1 MEYFKILN
9 LTKEPFSNSPDPEFF
24 YESPQHMECL
34 QQVEMALRLRRGLNI
49 VTGDVGTGK
58 TTLCRQLIRQL
69 AWDKSVSTH
78 LVLDPNFDS
87 PLGFLSNIAL
97 LFGIPGAAVPERSEW
112 QFKEAIKNFLYR
124 RSLEE
129 GRLTVL
135 IIDEGQ
141 AIPAFGLEI
150 LREFLNYE
158 TNEFKLLQI
167 VIFAQK
173 EFRKILRGHRGLTD
187 RINLFFH
194 LKPLSFKDCR
204 AMILFRM
211 DRAADSGV
219 STVRFTWPAFWEI
232 RQITGGY
239 PRKIVMLCHQIMLM
253 LIIQSRTQVN
263 WFLVRETHRRNAP
276 IHSRIGYAARVG
288 ALSALLLLLVLVQF
302 GPAPVREGIHS
313 SLSLLRGGGPPA
325 GREGADASRYPV
337 KTANPAGEAV
347 PKGEHSEAVAGETK
361 PEAVLAAAV
370 PIVATE
376 PAKTAEAAEA
386 PTRGATAPVPPAF
399 PYPAVL
405 GQLTVRQ
412 GDVIWN
418 LMTDFYG
425 GSSTRAM
432 KLFREVNPHLKS
444 IDRIVQGDVLNFPAI
459 PAANTPPPWVSWVA
473 LAESGSLEEI
483 FHLLRQYP
491 GDLPPARIVSWWT
504 GGGGLRFALVLRK
517 SFTDDKAAW
526 QAIDTLP
533 ERLSKNARIV
543 SKWDEGTVFFSA
555 FMTP

>member
-24 YESPQHMECL
+24 YESPQHVECL
-34 QQVEMALRLRRGLNI
+34 QQVEMALRLRRGLNV

-69 AWDKSVSTH
+69 AWDKSVSSH
-78 LVLDPNFDS
+78 LLLDPNFDNA
-87 PLGFLSNIAL
+87 LDFLANIAL
-97 LFGIPGAAVPERSEW
+97 LFGIPESEIGEKSEW
-112 QFKEAIKNFLYR
+112 HYKEMIKNFLYR

-141 AIPAFGLEI
+141 TIPDFGLEM

-173 EFRKILRGHRGLTD
+173 EFRKILRQHRGFTD
-187 RINLFFH
+187 RINLYFH
-194 LKPLSFKDCR
+194 LKPLSFKDTR
-204 AMILFRM
+204 SMILFRM

-232 RQITGGY
+232 YQITGGY

-253 LIIQSRTQVN
+253 LIIQSRTQVS
-263 WFLVRETHRRNAP
+263 WSLVRETYRRNASL
-276 IHSRIGYAARVG
+276 HSRLGYALRVG
-288 ALSALLLLLVLVQF
+288 ALSAVLLLLVLVQF
-302 GPAPVREGIHS
+302 GPAPVKDG
-313 SLSLLRGGGPPA
+313 LRSFLDVSGTSETPAVTESAAVIPA
-325 GREGADASRYPV
+325 GPV
-337 KTANPAGEAV
+337 SLAVESALKTE
-347 PKGEHSEAVAGETK
+347 KSEAAAEEVK
-361 PEAVLAAAV
+361 PEGLLAAA
-370 PIVATE
+370 
-376 PAKTAEAAEA
+376 
-386 PTRGATAPVPPAF
+386 APVPAETAAPPPAV

-405 GQLTVRQ
+405 GQLTVQR

-418 LMTDFYG
+418 LMTDLYG
-425 GSSTRAM
+425 ASSTRAM
-432 KLFREVNPHLKS
+432 KRFEEVNPHLKS
-444 IDRIVQGDVLNFPAI
+444 IDVIVEGDVLNFPAI
-459 PAANTPPPWVSWVA
+459 PAANMPPPWVSWVA
-473 LAESGSLEEI
+473 LAESGRLDEI

-504 GGGGLRFALVLRK
+504 GGGGLRFALCLRQ
-517 SFTDDKAAW
+517 SFTEDKSAL
-526 QAIDTLP
+526 QAVDTLP
-533 ERLSKNARIV
+533 ERLSKNAKILSR
-543 SKWDEGTVFFSA
+543 WEEGTVFFSA
-555 FMTP
+555 LTAS